1 MLDTVEKLNLKNE
14 ELMGNYKG
22 TKPLIK
28 SLSKSFDEYSK
39 IQQKAD
45 ENPSKI
51 KFSVLAAEKKETF
64 ESLLSDL
71 VAVAREYEDGSREV
85 RESYKKLIYEEE
97 KRSERKRLE
106 KDADKAVS
114 FYIKANSELSAA
126 LAPYE
131 KYIKKDEEVKKEVAP
146 VEEKSEPVR
155 VSGGYNQGFAAPQYA
170 YNPYQPNVNVAPVSI
185 DISPIVENA
194 VKSAVAKLS
203 VALEAK
209 IDAFISG
216 FDMSALKNVSPSAP
230 ATQAGGASDAIV
242 NMASRVS
249 EEESAVLNKLVSIL
263 EGLKIAAES
272 LTALTDSCGE
282 LVEKQ
287 RVAND
292 ATRRV
297 NDMQR
302 ALSREL
308 QGVQA
313 SQKVISDDQMAVSK
327 GQNLVLEHQKT
338 VLERQNAIS
347 ESQMAMNDTLKAI
360 SDNHKRLE
368 KSIRQSQAQKEARIV
383 NKAAK
388 QPETEPIALELDA
401 ESGKDKLDELLAD

>member
-1 MLDTVEKLNLKNE
+1 MLDSVEKLNLKNE

-22 TKPLIK
+22 TRPLIK
-28 SLSKSFDEYSK
+28 SLSKAYEEYCK

-51 KFSVLAAEKKETF
+51 KFSVLAAEKKESF
-64 ESLLSDL
+64 DLLLADL
-71 VAVAREYEDGSREV
+71 VAVAREYEEGSREV

-106 KDADKAVS
+106 KEADKAVS

-131 KYIKKDEEVKKEVAP
+131 KYIKSEEPEEKEEKAE
-146 VEEKSEPVR
+146 EEKSESIR
-155 VSGGYNQGFAAPQYA
+155 VGASSFSQGYSAPQYA
-170 YNPYQPNVNVAPVSI
+170 YNPYQPNVNIAPVSL

-194 VKSAVAKLS
+194 VKSAITKLS
-203 VALEAK
+203 AALDAK
-209 IDAFISG
+209 IESFIAG
-216 FDMSALKNVSPSAP
+216 FDLSALPKTVVSDSQP
-230 ATQAGGASDAIV
+230 TGGASDTIV

-263 EGLKIAAES
+263 EGLKIAAEA
-272 LTALTDSCGE
+272 LTTLTDSCGE

-313 SQKVISDDQMAVSK
+313 SQKVISDDQMAVSES
-327 GQNLVLEHQKT
+327 QNVVLEHQKT
-338 VLERQNAIS
+338 VLERQNAIN
-347 ESQMAMNDTLKAI
+347 EGQMAINDTLRAV
-360 SDNHKRLE
+360 SDSHKKLE
-368 KSIRQSQAQKEARIV
+368 KTLRSAAQKEAKIV
-383 NKAAK
+383 SKTVK
-388 QPETEPIALELDA
+388 QPESEPIALELDT
-401 ESGKDKLDELLAD
+401 ESGKDKLDELLVD